1 MGDFNIDFKK
11 KFDVNYQRKD
21 YFELFDSHL
30 GELHLMQLVPFD
42 TWSRMVGQVLK
53 SSLLDH
59 ICVDNV
65 KLIKNVK
72 CKIMP
77 FGDHMLILA
86 DLCMTR
92 PVQKKS
98 LKCDWKGYS
107 KSSLCNNLG
116 LVDWSYNTET
126 VQDI

>member
-1 MGDFNIDFKK
+1 
-11 KFDVNYQRKD
+11 
-21 YFELFDSHL
+21 
-30 GELHLMQLVPFD
+30 MQLVPFD

-59 ICVDNV
+59 IYVDNV

-77 FGDHMLILA
+77 FGDHVLILA

-98 LKCDWKGYS
+98 LKRFWKGYS
-107 KSSLCNNLG
+107 KNSLCNNLG
-116 LVDWSYNTET
+116 LVDWTNNAET
-126 VQDI
+126 VQDIWNDFETKLIRVIDSVVPLHETSNE